1 MMVSSCINT
10 FTVCMCLPGCAVRA
24 GVFTEA
30 NERVHARLAMVG
42 VGAMVAIEL
51 LKGSALL

>member
-1 MMVSSCINT
+1 V
-10 FTVCMCLPGCAVRA
+10 LQ
-24 GVFTEA
+24 GVFTEP

-42 VGAMVAIEL
+42 LGAMIVLEL

>member
-1 MMVSSCINT
+1 VLT
-10 FTVCMCLPGCAVRA
+10 
-24 GVFTEA
+24 GVFTEP

-42 VGAMVAIEL
+42 VGAMVAVEL